1 MSFSAQIRA
10 FCNKTNTSIDD
21 AVKLATVLAVQ
32 QLVMRSPVADPDLW
46 AANAGAAAARE
57 SAFAGGKSARAAKK
71 AHPNKAGKRHIGGR
85 FRANWQVGLHQQPDA
100 TITDATDAGGGKT
113 ISRLTAVAAAARAGG
128 VIYISNSLP
137 YADALERGHSK
148 QAPAGIVRLTVL
160 ALPVALESALRAR
173 RQ

>member
-1 MSFSAQIRA
+1 MSFSTQIRA

-46 AANAGAAAARE
+46 QVNAGAVAARE
-57 SAFAGGKSARAAKK
+57 SAFNSGKSARAAKK
-71 AHPNKAGKRHIGGR
+71 AHPNKAGRRYIGGR
-85 FRANWQVGLHQQPDA
+85 FRANWQVGLHQNPDT
-100 TITDATDAGGGKT
+100 TITDNTDAGGAKT

-128 VIYISNSLP
+128 IIYVSNSLP

-148 QAPAGIVRLTVL
+148 QAPAGIVRLTML
-160 ALPVALESALRAR
+160 ALPAALEAALRVR
-173 RQ
+173 RT